1 MKDAQK
7 KTWILEH
14 RCKCDDAIRA
24 IEAAKRQSA
33 SAYDA
38 RLRKLNAF
46 AEVLFVKNADT
57 SQLELFEPEQALSD
71 DIAELLKAPL
81 GGL

>member
-1 MKDAQK
+1 MKDTAK

-14 RCKCDDAIRA
+14 RCKTDDAIRA

-46 AEVLFVKNADT
+46 AEVLFVKNADS
-57 SQLELFEPEQALSD
+57 SQLDLFEPEEALSME
-71 DIAELLKAPL
+71 INELLKNPL

>member
-1 MKDAQK
+1 MKDTAK

-14 RCKCDDAIRA
+14 RCKTDDAIRA

-46 AEVLFVKNADT
+46 AEVLFVKNADS
-57 SQLELFEPEQALSD
+57 SQLDLFEPEEALSD